1 MKKSTFLIIL
11 FILAYG
17 YLEYLPFIKINSDL
31 NLVLQ
36 WLFMFYALVRYHKYS
51 TNPLNIS
58 ANKKYVSLFIV
69 LMVISSLIPFFEYN
83 QSILST
89 LLAQRQNYNIL
100 FLFVLLYIHP
110 TPRDFFI
117 ALRFCSFLCL
127 VIMILSIFFPEYF
140 LDSKKF
146 DSFSMR
152 ANRGSKDL
160 ITASP
165 GINLVFFYFLI
176 KIQSWFTFR
185 SQKNL
190 KEIVFIFIMIFLLQN
205 RSLLLITIPI
215 FIYSVIK
222 LKSKYKFL
230 TWFIIFIIFIFISN
244 YLLSIFD
251 SLWEESISQF
261 ENKNYNRWEAI
272 SFFILEPEFNFL
284 ELIFGHGVPSKEG
297 DYLDFIQTA
306 QNNRNAY
313 LSDIGLLGTFYL
325 YGLAF
330 IIPIYLFVFK
340 ALKKQQPKFLKFF
353 ALYVLFVPTIQRF
366 GNLSSD
372 AAIFYSMFFYL
383 VIYYEKYNPDIKS
396 FV

>member
-17 YLEYLPFIKINSDL
+17 YLEYLPFIKINPDL
-31 NLVLQ
+31 NLVFQ
-36 WLFMFYALVRYHKYS
+36 WLFLLYALVIYQKYS
-51 TNPLNIS
+51 NNPLNIS

-69 LMVISSLIPFFEYN
+69 LMVISSLIPFYQYN

-110 TPRDFFI
+110 SPRDFFV
-117 ALRFCSFLCL
+117 ALRFCSFLCI

-140 LDSKKF
+140 LSSEKF
-146 DSFSMR
+146 ESFSMR
-152 ANRGSKDL
+152 VNRGSKDL
-160 ITASP
+160 VTASP

-176 KIQSWFTFR
+176 KIESWFSSR
-185 SQKNL
+185 SVKNF
-190 KEIVFIFIMIFLLQN
+190 KEIVFIFIMIIILQN

-215 FIYSVIK
+215 FIYSFIK
-222 LKSKYKFL
+222 LKSRYKFL
-230 TWFIIFIIFIFISN
+230 SWIIFFIFFLLVSD
-244 YLLSIFD
+244 YFLSIFN

-261 ENKNYNRWEAI
+261 NNQDYNRWESL
-272 SFFILEPEFNFL
+272 SFFILEPEFNFFQ
-284 ELIFGHGVPSKEG
+284 LIFGHGVPSQG
-297 DYLDFIQTA
+297 GSYLDFIQTA

-313 LSDIGLLGTFYL
+313 LSDIGLFGTFYL

-330 IIPIYLFVFK
+330 IIPIYLFVFR
-340 ALKKQQPKFLKFF
+340 ALKKQQPKFLKFL
-353 ALYVLFVPTIQRF
+353 ALYILLVPTIQRF
-366 GNLSSD
+366 GSLSSD